1 MTSKVAQLRN
11 ATEELK
17 KAKGY
22 YGAA

>member
-1 MTSKVAQLRN
+1 MTSKVAQLRR